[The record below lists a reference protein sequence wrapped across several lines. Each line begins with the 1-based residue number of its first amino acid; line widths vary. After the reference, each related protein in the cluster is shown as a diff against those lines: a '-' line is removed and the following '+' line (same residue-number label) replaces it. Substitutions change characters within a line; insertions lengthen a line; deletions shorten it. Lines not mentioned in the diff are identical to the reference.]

1 MLSWEEEQ
9 IKPAVQPSVASADF
23 GRRRAGDWPER
34 LAVRR
39 LLEDSEA
46 DGMPFELGIAGGF
59 YSVVHQC
66 RLNWDTLEKAKPDA
80 VTEQLVSPHI
90 MGALGA
96 TTSGLYT
103 ISLGRIYQ

>member
-9 IKPAVQPSVASADF
+9 ISPAVQQSAASADL

-34 LAVRR
+34 QAVRR

-66 RLNWDTLEKAKPDA
+66 GWNWDALEKAK
-80 VTEQLVSPHI
+80 
-90 MGALGA
+90 
-96 TTSGLYT
+96 
-103 ISLGRIYQ
+103 R